1 MLTFEDIPCFI
12 LAMPE
17 ARKELLGDLLK
28 AMSRSFYLIPLCGTR
43 AARARAPANR
53 PHEKNWPCV

>member
-1 MLTFEDIPCFI
+1 
-12 LAMPE
+12 MPK
-17 ARKELLGDLLK
+17 ALNDLLK
-28 AMSRSFYLIPLCGTR
+28 ATSRSFYLIPLCATR